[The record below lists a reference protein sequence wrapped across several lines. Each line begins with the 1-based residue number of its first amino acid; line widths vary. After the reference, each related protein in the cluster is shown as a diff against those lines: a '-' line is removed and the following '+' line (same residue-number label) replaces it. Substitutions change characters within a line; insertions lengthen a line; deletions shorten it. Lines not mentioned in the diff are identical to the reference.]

1 MLFEQMLSNKK
12 IYENRIRERE
22 MNISILKEESLK
34 NYVRIEIIEGEITEA
49 KDKLSEENKKIIASQ
64 NKHRVLINDLYLKT
78 AIILVKYRID
88 YQEYCDFFLC
98 TRQK

>member
-88 YQEYCDFFLC
+88 YQEYCDFF
-98 TRQK
+98 TKEES

>member
-64 NKHRVLINDLYLKT
+64 NKHRVLINDGEFKHE
-78 AIILVKYRID
+78 V
-88 YQEYCDFFLC
+88 
-98 TRQK
+98 RQFQKPYDNQQAEQISLMV